1 MIVLDIVNQFL
12 EKIAAIVDLEKT
24 VLSMRVDTCDLGVTV
39 SDASW
44 LMLATIIVVLR
55 VEHVFN
61 WHLLLKLKHFD
72 DVGLCSFA
80 WTPLLDLML
89 MIVLVAEK
97 VVLSLIRI
105 DLIFVPLFLVPA
117 GNTILVD
124 SLYLLLA

>member
-1 MIVLDIVNQFL
+1 MIVLNIVNQFL
-12 EKIAAIVDLEKT
+12 EKIAAIADLEKT
-24 VLSMRVDTCDLGVTV
+24 VLSMRIDTCDLGVTV

-61 WHLLLKLKHFD
+61 WHLLLKLKHFY
-72 DVGLCSFA
+72 DVGLCSFT

-89 MIVLVAEK
+89 MIILVTEK

-105 DLIFVPLFLVPA
+105 DLVFVPLFLVPA